1 MWVDLLCMVILCII
15 IHVVWYVHTVNM
27 IFLLYVAF
35 SVYRDVLRC
44 SSKVGVGH
52 GVGCPVTCVHR
63 TALTLTREP

>member
-35 SVYRDVLRC
+35 TVMCCAVVA
-44 SSKVGVGH
+44 K
-52 GVGCPVTCVHR
+52 
-63 TALTLTREP
+63 